1 MRILITGST
10 GYIGRRFLAKLLEDG
25 GVKIR
30 LLVRNPKAV
39 SAKVAQRVE
48 IVKGDA
54 FELESLEKAME
65 NVDVCYYLLH
75 SLSSKDY
82 KQKDKELAQ
91 KFIQMAEKTNVKRI
105 IYLGGLGVEDA
116 NTSEHLLSRLETG
129 KILSS
134 SQQVQTIWFRAGVI
148 IGSGSAS
155 FEIIRN
161 LTEKLPIM
169 TTPKWVETLA
179 QPISVNDVLEYLY
192 AALHVKIDENLIVD
206 IGSQKLTYR
215 QMMLGTA
222 QALGLKRYIIPLPF
236 MSINLSS
243 YWLNLFTPVPFSVA
257 KALIEGLRS
266 EVIMQNDNAKKYF
279 PHIVPKDYVTSVKEA
294 VEEIEHNQVIS
305 RWNDNG
311 GKIWEKDH
319 AKEFAN
325 ALFMDRRIRNISQI
339 PHQNVYKSF
348 TSIGGN
354 NGWFDYD
361 FLWEIRGFLDKMVG
375 GVGLKRGRRSECDL
389 RISDCLDFWKVVDI
403 QKDERLL
410 LYAQMI
416 LPGNAW
422 LEFKIEGNQLIQSAY
437 FYPKGV
443 LGRLYW
449 YGLIP
454 LHYLVFNNMIDS
466 IIQRARNS

>member
-1 MRILITGST
+1 MRVLITGST
-10 GYIGRRFLAKLLEDG
+10 GYIGRRLLAKLIDKDELQ
-25 GVKIR
+25 IR
-30 LLVRNPKAV
+30 LLVRNSKAV
-39 SAKVAQRVE
+39 SAKAAQRVE
-48 IVKGDA
+48 IIQGDA
-54 FELESLEKAME
+54 FDKESLRRAME
-65 NVDVCYYLLH
+65 GVEVCYYLLH
-75 SLSSKDY
+75 SLSAKEY
-82 KQKDKELAQ
+82 KQKDRQLAQ
-91 KFIQMAEKTNVKRI
+91 NFIEIAQEMGVERI
-105 IYLGGLGVEDA
+105 IYLGGLGVEDM

-129 KILSS
+129 RILSS
-134 SQQVQTIWFRAGVI
+134 SQKVQTLWLRAGVI

-155 FEIIRN
+155 FEILRN

-169 TTPKWVETLA
+169 TTPKWVETRA
-179 QPISVNDVLEYLY
+179 QPISVNDVLDYLQ
-192 AALHVKIDENLIVD
+192 AALHVKVEGNLTID
-206 IGSQKLTYR
+206 IGSEKLTYR
-215 QMMLGTA
+215 EMMLKTA

-266 EVIMQNDNAKKYF
+266 EVVAQNDNAKIYF
-279 PHIVPKDYVTSVKEA
+279 PHIQPRNYIDSVREA

-319 AKEFAN
+319 ANEFAN
-325 ALFMDRRIRNISQI
+325 ALFMDRRIRSIDGI
-339 PHQNVYKSF
+339 LPENVYQSF
-348 TSIGGN
+348 TSIGGS

-422 LEFKIEGNQLIQSAY
+422 LEFKIEENQLIQSAY

-466 IIQRARNS
+466 IVERAKKI